1 MKDTKFC
8 VCIQMYVFM
17 SIEVCID
24 KKLVTQIDPQTK
36 ILTPPLVSIMQGS
49 SSKPNYIFAEF

>member
-8 VCIQMYVFM
+8 VCVQMYVFM
-17 SIEVCID
+17 RMEVCID

-36 ILTPPLVSIMQGS
+36 ICNSAPVLNHAS
-49 SSKPNYIFAEF
+49 EFF